1 MTHSVHIAAFYK
13 FVAVPAGD
21 VRRLQ
26 QELTAF
32 GEERG
37 MRGLV
42 LIAEE
47 GINGTVCGTPQAIA
61 EWKVLMTTLFGVETF
76 NDSGAD
82 ELVFPRWF
90 VKVREEIV
98 ALKQEDVHPDG
109 LRKHLTPEEWHAMMN
124 DEDVI
129 VLDTRNTYETAIGVF
144 ENAVDPKITNFKE
157 FADYAKSGVLP
168 KDKKI
173 MMYCTGGIRCEKA
186 LIEMEK
192 HGYDNVFQLKGG
204 ILGYL
209 KEFPEGKFNGEC
221 FVFDHRVSVDGHL
234 EPSKK
239 YKQCPHC
246 GDPGDCEIECLQCNE
261 NAKVCAKCL
270 NQDAGRTC
278 SKNCRH
284 HLQKTATNVN

>member
-13 FVAVPAGD
+13 FVPVAQADLARV
-21 VRRLQ
+21 Q
-26 QELTAF
+26 QELKAF
-32 GEERG
+32 GEKRG

-42 LIAEE
+42 LVATE
-47 GINGTVCGTPQAIA
+47 GINGTVCGTPQAII
-61 EWKVLMTTLFGVETF
+61 EWKEKITAQFGDMNF

-82 ELVFPRWF
+82 ELVFPRWL

-109 LRKHLTPEEWHAMMN
+109 LRKHLTPQEWNAMMN
-124 DEDVI
+124 EEDVVI
-129 VLDTRNTYETAIGVF
+129 LDTRNTYETAIGTF
-144 ENAVDPKITNFKE
+144 ENAIDPQMTNFKE
-157 FADYAKSGVLP
+157 FADYAKSGAIP
-168 KDKKI
+168 KDKKV

-192 HGYDNVFQLKGG
+192 HGYDVFQLKGG

-221 FVFDHRVSVDGHL
+221 FVFDHRVSVDGNL

-246 GDPGDCEIECLQCNE
+246 GDPGDREIECLQCAAP
-261 NAKVCAKCL
+261 AKVCARCVTL
-270 NQDAGRTC
+270 DAGRTC

-284 HLQKTATNVN
+284 HLQKSAVKSV